1 MIWMIHWSL
10 GVQECASAAPVGSRD
25 FKLLRRNGGAQQA
38 ETSASRLVAMRMEGS
53 LATSKKKGGPNWC
66 PEKWMVNI
74 C

>member
-10 GVQECASAAPVGSRD
+10 GAQECASAAPVGSRD

-53 LATSKKKGGPNWC
+53 LQRRPKIGQRRSKLVP
-66 PEKWMVNI
+66 
-74 C
+74 